1 MKMKKTRIIVT
12 ALFMLLLLGLFI
24 WKSKPEPVVSEN
36 TSKVPENTNEL
47 IKSEDLT
54 NSEEL
59 TICVATDIHYIAPE
73 LTDGGAYFTELI
85 ENADGKAMQ
94 YCEEITDAFVNRMKE
109 LKPDVL
115 ILSGDLTFNGAKA
128 SHEGLA
134 AKLKEIEETGVRV
147 LVIPGNH
154 DLNSRIAACFK
165 GDGYTLVDSV
175 SAGAFAEIYGDYGYL
190 EATGRD
196 SFSLSYTYDVSPELR
211 LLLVDVNT
219 ESAPGVCTDETLAW
233 VSEQLK
239 EAKSKSMQVIA
250 VSHQNLIAHNPMF
263 TDGFVMG
270 QNDSLLKLYQEYGV
284 RCNLSGHMHIQHV
297 AEEKGTKDIAT
308 SSLMISPCQYGVIEL
323 KRDTASYH
331 TEKLDF
337 EHAKDT
343 ELFFRD
349 TSTRMLKRSIKDPS
363 ERACEFFTEVNSAYF
378 SGRRDIIEWDDE
390 AYREIT
396 EKSPFVGLYLK
407 SVYDDGF
414 ADDTGFTL

>member
-1 MKMKKTRIIVT
+1 MKMKKTRLLVT

-54 NSEEL
+54 KSEEL

-73 LTDGGAYFTELI
+73 LTDGGAYFSELI

-94 YCEEITDAFVNRMKE
+94 YCEEITDTFVNRMKE

-115 ILSGDLTFNGAKA
+115 IISGDLTFNGARA

-134 AKLKEIEETGVRV
+134 AKLKEIHDTGVRV

-154 DLNSRIAACFK
+154 DLNSRTAACFK

-219 ESAPGVCTDETLAW
+219 ESAPGICTDETLAW

-239 EAKSKSMQVIA
+239 EAKRKGMEVIA

-270 QNDSLLKLYQEYGV
+270 QNESLLKLYQEYGV
-284 RCNLSGHMHIQHV
+284 SFNLSGHMHIQHV
-297 AEEKGTKDIAT
+297 AEEKGIKDIAT
-308 SSLMISPCQYGVIEL
+308 SSLMVSPCQYGVIEL
-323 KRDTASYH
+323 KRGTASYH

-363 ERACEFFTEVNSAYF
+363 ERACEFFSEVNSAYF
-378 SGRRDIIEWDDE
+378 SGRRDTIEWDEE

-396 EKSPFVGLYLK
+396 EKSAFVGLYLK

-414 ADDTGFTL
+414 SNDTEFML